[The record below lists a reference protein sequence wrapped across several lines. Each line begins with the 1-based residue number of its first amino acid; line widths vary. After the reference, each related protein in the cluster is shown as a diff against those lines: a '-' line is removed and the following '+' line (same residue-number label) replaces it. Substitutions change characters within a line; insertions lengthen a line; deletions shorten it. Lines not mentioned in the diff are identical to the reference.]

1 MNANVSCITCLMG
14 KIEKTIR
21 GFQDEAKKMDCLQE
35 IMAFYCREGRDHS
48 APYLSRGADAIVA
61 KYFGEVMDW
70 RPVKSRYNQYML
82 GKEALIEA
90 RIRQSADVLAACIQH
105 VCAGNYIDFGA
116 VDQVDDTI
124 LESLLR
130 KAAAEKPDPQELE
143 HFRRDLEGAKRLVY
157 LTDNCG
163 EVVLDK
169 LFVKLLKEM
178 YPQIDVT
185 VVVRGAPAVNDA
197 TLEDAYEVGLTAIAP
212 CMGNG
217 SNAPST
223 LLAEISPEVKAL
235 LKKADVIIAKGQ
247 GNFEGLYGEGLN
259 PYFMFLCKCELFVR
273 RFGLGLYA
281 SVFAREDRIRMIF

>member
-1 MNANVSCITCLMG
+1 MNANVSCLSCLVG
-14 KIEKTIR
+14 KMEKTLR
-21 GFQDEAKKMDCLQE
+21 KFPDEDKKMACLQE
-35 IMAFYCREGRDHS
+35 IMRCICQKGADHP
-48 APYLSRGADAIVA
+48 APYLSREADGIIE
-61 KYFGEVMDW
+61 KYFGQTMDW
-70 RPVKSRYNQYML
+70 APVKSRYNQYML

-90 RIRQSADVLAACIQH
+90 RIRQSGDPLAACIQY

-116 VDQVDDTI
+116 VAHVDDDT
-124 LESLLR
+124 LEKLLQ
-130 KAAAEKPDPQELE
+130 KAAEEKPNPRELAYL
-143 HFRRDLEGAKRLVY
+143 RADLEKAESLVY

-169 LFVKLLKEM
+169 IFVKLLKEM
-178 YPQIDVT
+178 YPQMAIT

-197 TLEDAYEVGLTAIAP
+197 TLEDAHEIGLTDIAP
-212 CMGNG
+212 CLGNG

-223 LLAEISPEVKAL
+223 LLEEISPQVKTL
-235 LKKADVIIAKGQ
+235 LEKADVIIAKGQ

-281 SVFAREDRIRMIF
+281 SVFAREDRIQMIF